1 MQTTT
6 QLQAHG
12 HGNVGARE
20 SRSRFPHHLTTEKV
34 ISPLAA
40 QFGIIDQLRILS
52 SAHQAP
58 SRSPVRGEHPR
69 RLPLGRSPSRS
80 PTRMPLASILPARSP
95 LPKKVAPGGQSTHT
109 AQEPQRELFNRVRSS
124 STHEMAEE
132 AMAKIRSLQAGL
144 FHRIN
149 SSSAVLRSAEQ
160 LIEECGKAILSWFGS
175 LSGPALV
182 AAIKEA
188 FVRFDTDGSGL
199 MNRQEFSHAMHTM
212 GLRLT
217 EDQYDVLFKK
227 CDVDKSGE
235 IDLGEFTHMIRLY
248 LKKACDEDCHTCKA
262 TGGSNQPGVVYRP
275 RWVED
280 ESLLSP
286 AASKLQNG
294 LVAALTRQDYAE
306 LKDDPNFWSDDSQ
319 NEGTDC
325 VERFRRSRASRR
337 VELEGHTEGHDSTV
351 KPPSALR
358 PYMPSDRERD
368 SDMSFDMD
376 EDDQAM
382 QFLTSGK
389 AGEGGTIRGQG
400 KNVRGYH
407 GLASAMDAQTTE
419 IETAAADAH
428 RVSSLAAEEARQAN
442 DSATAARNAA
452 VAAREAAGAAASS
465 SYALYSAA
473 ERQWLLGAAE
483 AAEQSAA
490 DAEARAAAATA
501 EAMQIHAAARRASA
515 AARRASELD
524 AWKEQRRILCEDQ
537 HSPNYNLNH
546 DANQLLFRDAS
557 YLTANAPQYEKKLR
571 PGMQPS
577 LDSSEAS
584 DGYRACGR
592 IASSMFDNFQ
602 GPLPP
607 LARGT
612 LIVREGL
619 VLSDQRP
626 QTRDKGAHHIWLT
639 SSRAHPPP
647 SRHSPAHNVHHC
659 QLASPTRLR
668 LGCVSRGSTRD
679 ASMGGTRS
687 VHHEHGHLRSQ
698 TIEQY
703 WAHEEALPGLAHMYA
718 RHGQGAGGLGGRG
731 GNPQYPGTTHYW
743 TDDHTE
749 QLIRRHAG
757 PGGGGRTQ
765 LQHAHPSSHGPNADN
780 QNTSFLPGLGQAP
793 QFLLGV
799 ARSR

>member
-1 MQTTT
+1 MMDDGWLETAAQRP
-6 QLQAHG
+6 AHG
-12 HGNVGARE
+12 HGNGVALGDRHAAAHRE
-20 SRSRFPHHLTTEKV
+20 SRSRFPHHLTSEQV

-40 QFGIIDQLRILS
+40 QFGIIGQLRILS
-52 SAHQAP
+52 SAHQSP
-58 SRSPVRGEHPR
+58 SRSPVRGAHP
-69 RLPLGRSPSRS
+69 RLPLARSPTRSPTPLPIIFPSRS
-80 PTRMPLASILPARSP
+80 PLPT
-95 LPKKVAPGGQSTHT
+95 KVAPGGQSTPA
-109 AQEPQRELFNRVRSS
+109 AQEPQRELFNRVLSS
-124 STHEMAEE
+124 STHNKAEE
-132 AMAKIRSLQAGL
+132 AMAKIRNLQAGL

-182 AAIKEA
+182 EAIKEA

-199 MNRQEFSHAMHTM
+199 INRQEFSHAMHTM
-212 GLRLT
+212 GVRLT

-227 CDVDKSGE
+227 CDVDNSGE

-275 RWVED
+275 RWVQD

-306 LKDDPNFWSDDSQ
+306 FKDDPDFWSDDSQ
-319 NEGTDC
+319 NAATDS
-325 VERFRRSRASRR
+325 VGRFRRSRASRR

-351 KPPSALR
+351 KTPLPVR
-358 PYMPSDRERD
+358 PYMASDRERD
-368 SDMSFDMD
+368 SDMTFDMD

-382 QFLTSGK
+382 QALTPGK
-389 AGEGGTIRGQG
+389 AGEGGTIRGLG
-400 KNVRGYH
+400 KNVKAYH
-407 GLASAMDAQTTE
+407 GLASAVDAQTTE

-428 RVSSLAAEEARQAN
+428 RVSSVAAEEARQAN

-452 VAAREAAGAAASS
+452 VAARVAAAAAASS
-465 SYALYSAA
+465 SYAGYSAA
-473 ERQWLLGAAE
+473 ERQGLLDAAE

-501 EAMQIHAAARRASA
+501 AAANAEAMQIHASA
-515 AARRASELD
+515 AARRASQLD

-546 DANQLLFRDAS
+546 DADQLFFRGAS
-557 YLTANAPQYEKKLR
+557 YLTANAPRYERKLR
-571 PGMQPS
+571 PGIKPS

-584 DGYRACGR
+584 DGSDGYRDRGR
-592 IASSMFDNFQ
+592 IASMFDDFQ

-612 LIVREGL
+612 LFVREGL
-619 VLSDQRP
+619 VLSEQRP
-626 QTRDKGAHHIWLT
+626 QTRDKGAHHISLT
-639 SSRAHPPP
+639 GSRAHPPP

-659 QLASPTRLR
+659 QLASPTRTSLR

-679 ASMGGTRS
+679 ASMGGKRS
-687 VHHEHGHLRSQ
+687 VHHEHGPLRSH
-698 TIEQY
+698 TIEQH
-703 WAHEEALPGLAHMYA
+703 WAHEEALPGLAHMF
-718 RHGQGAGGLGGRG
+718 GGRG

-757 PGGGGRTQ
+757 TGGGARILSPMALTLTIRTSTFS
-765 LQHAHPSSHGPNADN
+765 P
-780 QNTSFLPGLGQAP
+780 
-793 QFLLGV
+793 V
-799 ARSR
+799 